1 MNAHEHET
9 HDTTTME
16 GLGSFFRIPKKLPKP
31 VKVILAILVIV
42 LLFNLIFQAINLV
55 KTFNTASE
63 VREEIPVSPAD
74 EVEAF
79 QEFFPE
85 YEGSADVSSADEMF
99 DDMRDQAHEDW
110 IARQEQRQ
118 ADFMEAI
125 AQAEAEAT
133 ASAQEE

>member
-1 MNAHEHET
+1 MNTHENFNET
-9 HDTTTME
+9 HDTNDF
-16 GLGSFFRIPKKLPKP
+16 GSFFRIPKKLPKP
-31 VKVILAILVIV
+31 VKVVLAIIVV
-42 LLFNLIFQAINLV
+42 LLIFNLVFQIASTI

-63 VREEIPVSPAD
+63 VREEIPVTPAD

-85 YEGSADVSSADEMF
+85 YEGSSDASSADEMF
-99 DDMRDQAHEDW
+99 EDMRDQAHEDW

-118 ADFMEAI
+118 NDFMEAI

-133 ASAQEE
+133 APSEE